1 MRHRKS
7 TPPFHFLFI
16 FMFIEGNDMENIAVF
31 PLIQLFSRFIFHF
44 ASSSTV
50 TQIIVVV
57 YSVDSIH
64 TTISLVRL
72 SSWLLISVT
81 KIALLLIGLNNF
93 TSIAILLNPN
103 CIEDCN
109 PYPFL
114 NPTLVGSL

>member
-50 TQIIVVV
+50 TQIIVV
-57 YSVDSIH
+57 YSVDSVH
-64 TTISLVRL
+64 TAISPVWL
-72 SSWLLISVT
+72 SSWLLISVA
-81 KIALLLIGLNNF
+81 KIALLLIRLNNF